1 MPLSRRLAAYTVAAR
16 TVAARTVTAR
26 TVAARTVTARTVAA
40 RVVTARTVAGTS
52 GTGTLPVPGR
62 VVLGA
67 SVRQRVVRGGRP
79 FLVRHLAEACEE

>member
-1 MPLSRRLAAYTVAAR
+1 MPLFRRLAAYTVAAR
-16 TVAARTVTAR
+16 TVTARTVTAR
-26 TVAARTVTARTVAA
+26 VVAA
-40 RVVTARTVAGTS
+40 TS